1 MSNITTLKTHRIS
14 TCATDTNVNIE
25 SKVGDNILLLRLSDN
40 GSVLLLSK
48 YKVDIDSFVFTLS
61 LCFIPLIWL
70 SRLEF
75 TIFPTSTS
83 FIKGLQF
90 ALNGCPV
97 TFEIHDLHFSIC
109 KHSSW
114 KDVFDLLYIF
124 ILLWKTEKIHWKVT
138 PCLHEISFR
147 PEMKLALRH
156 SFKLQILLRKHSVQF
171 LRFFSRNWSRMPKH

>member
-14 TCATDTNVNIE
+14 TCATDTDVNIE

-109 KHSSW
+109 KQSSW

-124 ILLWKTEKIHWKVT
+124 ILL
-138 PCLHEISFR
+138 
-147 PEMKLALRH
+147 EMKLALRH

-171 LRFFSRNWSRMPKH
+171 LSFFSRNWSRMPKH